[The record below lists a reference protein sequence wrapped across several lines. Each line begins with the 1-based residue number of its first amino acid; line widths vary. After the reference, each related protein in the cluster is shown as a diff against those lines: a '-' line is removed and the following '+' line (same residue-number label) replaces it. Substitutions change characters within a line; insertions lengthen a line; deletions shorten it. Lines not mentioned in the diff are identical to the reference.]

1 MSVIASSARKPRRWL
16 HLWPLALFFIV
27 GRVRRAVVMAG
38 LAAGYDEKHSLA
50 A

>member
-16 HLWPLALFFIV
+16 HLWPLALFIV